1 MVIEVERVGEGPR
14 SGAVRGGAW
23 WRAVGLVLA
32 LLGPGL
38 LAMAADNDAG
48 GLLSYAATGA
58 RFGAAW
64 FTVLLLPLG
73 ACAVVVQEMAMRV
86 GTVTGCGLAALIRA
100 RFSRGW
106 AWLAGIDLAA
116 QNALTLVTEFVGM
129 GIGLAHFGVP
139 LNMGVPLSCALVL
152 ALVLGPRYRAAER
165 AAVGLA
171 VASLLLVPLAV
182 GVLGHHGSALWA
194 FRPAPHLGLFL
205 AAAVGNA
212 LAPWMLFFQTQSS
225 ASRGATITTG
235 RVDLAA
241 GALVQVLVA
250 GAVVVLGAAGAVGGG
265 VSGGLGVVGGDVFA
279 IGLFDAGLV
288 AALTVS
294 LSTAWAVAE
303 TLGGQA
309 RPEASLSQ
317 APGFYAAYSAG
328 VVAAA
333 AAVLWPGLEPLR
345 TAVLVQAA
353 SAILLPP
360 LVALLI
366 ALANDPE
373 LMPEGR
379 NGRAHNVAA
388 GLVLALFVAAC
399 LWLLVGPAV

>member
-1 MVIEVERVGEGPR
+1 MVQVERVGGARPGGP
-14 SGAVRGGAW
+14 VRRRAR
-23 WRAVGLVLA
+23 WRAVGSLAA

-58 RFGAAW
+58 RFGALW
-64 FTVLLLPLG
+64 FTVLLVPLG
-73 ACAVVVQEMAMRV
+73 VCAVVVQDMAMRV
-86 GTVTGCGLAALIRA
+86 GTVTGRGLAELIRT

-106 AWLAGIDLAA
+106 AWLAGIDLAV
-116 QNALTLVTEFVGM
+116 QNALTLMTEFVGM
-129 GIGLAHFGVP
+129 GMGLAHFGVP
-139 LNMGVPLSCALVL
+139 LAAGVPFSCALVL

-171 VASLLLVPLAV
+171 VASLLFLPLAA
-182 GVLGHHGSALWA
+182 GVLGHNGAAVWA
-194 FRPAPHLGLFL
+194 SRPAAHLGLFL

-225 ASRGATITTG
+225 AGRGASIAAG
-235 RVDLAA
+235 RVDLAV

-250 GAVVVLGAAGAVGGG
+250 AAVVVLGAAGAVGGG
-265 VSGGLGVVGGDVFA
+265 VGGLGAIGGDLFA

-303 TLGGQA
+303 TLGGRA
-309 RPEASLSQ
+309 RPEARLSE
-317 APGFYAAYSAG
+317 APGFYTAYTIG
-328 VVAAA
+328 VVATA
-333 AAVLWPGLEPLR
+333 AAVLWPGLASLH

-353 SAILLPP
+353 AAILLPP
-360 LVALLI
+360 LVAMLM
-366 ALANDPE
+366 ALANDPL

-379 NGRAHNVAA
+379 NGHGHNVAA
-388 GLVLALFVAAC
+388 GLVLAAFVAAC
-399 LWLLVGPAV
+399 LWLLAGPRV